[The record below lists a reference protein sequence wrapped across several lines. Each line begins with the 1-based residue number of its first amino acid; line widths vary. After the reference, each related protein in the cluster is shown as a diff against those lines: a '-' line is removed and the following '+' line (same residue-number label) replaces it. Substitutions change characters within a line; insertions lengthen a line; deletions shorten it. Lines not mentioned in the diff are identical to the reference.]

1 MGTISAGGLHNRD
14 GFSLGPRRANRQ
26 PDRSRARNEARRDR
40 ERAIGY
46 RVDPSFSCVWVSKSP
61 AS

>member
-26 PDRSRARNEARRDR
+26 PDRSLS
-40 ERAIGY
+40 IGDAG
-46 RVDPSFSCVWVSKSP
+46 RGVSNG
-61 AS
+61 